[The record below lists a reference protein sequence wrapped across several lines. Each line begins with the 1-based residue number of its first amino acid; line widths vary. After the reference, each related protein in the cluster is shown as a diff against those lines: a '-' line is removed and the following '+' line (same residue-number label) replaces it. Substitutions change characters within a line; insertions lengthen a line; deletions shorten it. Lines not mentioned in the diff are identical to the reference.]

1 MRKTFEKK
9 LVLNKIK
16 VAKLNASQ
24 PGNIDVKAPTYTG
37 CSLMAKCTPPASKVV
52 NCL

>member
-16 VAKLNASQ
+16 VAKLNAAQVDSV
-24 PGNIDVKAPTYTG
+24 DVKAPTYTG
-37 CSLMAKCTPPASKVV
+37 CSLMAKCPPPSTLV
-52 NCL
+52 NC

>member
-16 VAKLNASQ
+16 VAKLNGSQ
-24 PGNIDVKAPTYTG
+24 KGNVDIKAPTYTG
-37 CSLMAKCTPPASKVV
+37 CSLMAKCPAPSTKAG
-52 NCL
+52 C